1 MTNKPLVI
9 PIEVKDARTGTLIG
23 SFGVTPDTKGKIVSS
38 SDIGGFSCLQSRDL
52 ARFMLGGKLTLQ
64 KSIETFLHRI
74 PKTKWAKNGVKVVE
88 VALFASDSAQ
98 PVTISYEVV
107 DSDRGLVLTERAHLE
122 DAVSFADE
130 AVEESGADS
139 EANPNLPS
147 ILPEPD
153 PEPEPKGENDGA
165 APQPSPPRRSRSP
178 RA

>member
-9 PIEVKDARTGTLIG
+9 PVDVRDAETGALIG
-23 SFGVTPDTKGKIVSS
+23 SFGVTPDARGEIVRSS
-38 SDIGGFSCLQSRDL
+38 EIGGFSRIQSMDL
-52 ARFMLGGKLTLQ
+52 EKFILNGKRILRH
-64 KSIETFLHRI
+64 SIETFLHRI
-74 PKTKWAKNGVKVVE
+74 SKTRWARNGVKVVE

-107 DSDRGLVLTERAHLE
+107 DSDRGLVLIERAHLE
-122 DAVSFADE
+122 EAVSFADE

-139 EANPNLPS
+139 EANPNLPL

-153 PEPEPKGENDGA
+153 PEPEGENDGA